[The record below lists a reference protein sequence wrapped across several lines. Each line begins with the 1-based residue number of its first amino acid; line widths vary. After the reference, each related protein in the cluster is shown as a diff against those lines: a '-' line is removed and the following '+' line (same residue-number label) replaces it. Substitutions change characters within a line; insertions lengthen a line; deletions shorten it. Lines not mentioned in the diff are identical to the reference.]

1 MTERELSVE
10 RAKNAHLIRTLV
22 RIHSFISPADVRLP
36 DGRVFRF
43 DNPDIQIEMLRG
55 LSDAI
60 RAVPAEIEA
69 AAAIVEPDART
80 APNLLI

>member
-1 MTERELSVE
+1 MTEWELSVE
-10 RAKNAHLIRTLV
+10 RAKNAHLVRTLV

-43 DNPDIQIEMLRG
+43 DNPAIQMEMLRG

-60 RAVPAEIEA
+60 RAVPAELDA
-69 AAAIVEPDART
+69 AAAIVEPADRFDL
-80 APNLLI
+80 NSLI